1 MNMDNNNEN
10 KERFEYR
17 VKEDDTLHSILERIR
32 DTDNNELLLDIT
44 DNDLLRKDG
53 SLRRTLVAAAA
64 EFKKHLA
71 FSFTETGSEKRTE
84 KKPAIVAKSQ
94 KIPVSKSVSGSVGPI
109 SKAKVKMPKLG
120 ESGKR
125 IAVAFSFFA
134 GLLLAA
140 AVFFL
145 LPRAEIKITPE
156 VEPVSMDLA
165 IKASATAL
173 KADFEN
179 GILPAKVLEVEENI
193 DVAFPV
199 KGFVEMG
206 EKSSGRVTIIN
217 KTQEEQKIKGKSRLK
232 TENGMIFTMD
242 EPVIIAPKS
251 SGVAKVS
258 ATEGGE
264 EGNIKSGKLIF
275 AALTKADEDILYAE
289 VLEPFSGGTENKV
302 PALTQQ
308 DIDEAKKQAIGEI
321 GETLREKIE
330 QDLEKEIVKDDR
342 LIRLTSDKLESA
354 EKVGTQISEF
364 HLKGQARAEYFAFS
378 QTELIALVEQIVK
391 ARIGEDKVLGK
402 SLDFS
407 VLVINKVDWDAT
419 SVFLSYPLQNIVH
432 TNLEVSSLRK
442 KLSGRT
448 VQGALDYLYS
458 LPGVKDVSIKLSPFW
473 VKRVPGFANN
483 VKIELDIK

>member
-1 MNMDNNNEN
+1 MDNNDEN

-17 VKEDDTLHSILERIR
+17 VKQEDTLHSILERIR

-71 FSFTETGSEKRTE
+71 FSFTEVGAVKKIE
-84 KKPAIVAKSQ
+84 KKTTPAKSQ
-94 KIPVSKSVSGSVGPI
+94 KIPVAMSAGGSVGAI
-109 SKAKVKMPKLG
+109 SKAMVKMPKLG
-120 ESGKR
+120 ESGKK
-125 IAVAFSFFA
+125 IAVTFSFFA

-173 KADFEN
+173 NADFEN
-179 GILPAKVLEVEENI
+179 GILPAKILEAEENV

-232 TENGMIFTMD
+232 AENGMIFTMD
-242 EPVIIAPKS
+242 EPVIVAPKS

-264 EGNIKSGKLIF
+264 LGNLKSGKLIF

-289 VLEPFSGGTENKV
+289 VLEPFSGGTEKKV

-321 GETLREKIE
+321 GSTLQQKIE
-330 QDLEKEIVKDDR
+330 QGLGKEIVKDDR
-342 LIRLTSDKLESA
+342 LMRLTSDKLEPV
-354 EKVGTQISEF
+354 EKVGAQISEF
-364 HLKGQARAEYFAFS
+364 HLQGKARAEYFAFS
-378 QTELIALVEQIVK
+378 QTELITLVEQIVR
-391 ARIGEDKVLGK
+391 ARIGENKVIGK
-402 SLDFS
+402 PLDFS

-419 SVFLSYPLQNIVH
+419 AVFLSYPLQNIVH
-432 TNLEVSSLRK
+432 ANLEVNSLRK

-448 VQGALDYLYS
+448 IQGALDYLHS
-458 LPGVKDVSIKLSPFW
+458 LSGVKDVSVKLSPFW
-473 VKRVPGFANN
+473 VKRIPGFANN
-483 VKIELDIK
+483 VKIELEIK